1 VFRIGRISAGL
12 PVFEEKVRP
21 AAAAHVSMNKTVSH
35 LPVYRAYILGADGDI
50 IFGVVLNCATDE
62 QAIAKAREYANG
74 SAVEV
79 WERERKV
86 AVIPLETK
94 RKG

>member
-1 VFRIGRISAGL
+1 VFLIGRLSAGL
-12 PVFEEKVRP
+12 PVFEVTVFP
-21 AAAAHVSMNKTVSH
+21 AAAAHVPMNKTVSH

-50 IFGVVLNCATDE
+50 IFGVVLDCASDE

-74 SAVEV
+74 NAVEV

-86 AVIPLETK
+86 AFIPLETNRK
-94 RKG
+94 R